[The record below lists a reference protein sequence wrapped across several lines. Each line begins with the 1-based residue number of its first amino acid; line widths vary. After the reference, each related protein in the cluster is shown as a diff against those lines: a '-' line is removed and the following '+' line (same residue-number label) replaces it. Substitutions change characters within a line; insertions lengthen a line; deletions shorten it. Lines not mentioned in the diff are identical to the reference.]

1 MDGAAAR
8 RAGRVGLEPAAVA
21 RAGAG
26 AGTRACRD
34 HGATRQCS
42 RLAAAGSA
50 RHAGADPRRRT
61 LPVPPGRRR
70 VPEPRAAAAR
80 APARLLPRVHGRHA
94 RLARPRRAPDRLRRR
109 PAGGGLL
116 HRRPLPQL
124 PALRMERAVSA
135 RLPLGGML
143 ADPAMAGAYLV
154 DQREQEAYAEA
165 AAMLGFAAAAVNFS
179 GCRDKADALC
189 RFARALRFPEWFGH
203 NWDALADCL
212 SDLSWMPADRY
223 LLLLTG
229 TDAWRRTDRE
239 SFDITLEVLEQ
250 AAEGWKAERVP
261 FWALVLVDDPFA
273 A

>member
-1 MDGAAAR
+1 
-8 RAGRVGLEPAAVA
+8 
-21 RAGAG
+21 
-26 AGTRACRD
+26 
-34 HGATRQCS
+34 
-42 RLAAAGSA
+42 
-50 RHAGADPRRRT
+50 
-61 LPVPPGRRR
+61 
-70 VPEPRAAAAR
+70 
-80 APARLLPRVHGRHA
+80 
-94 RLARPRRAPDRLRRR
+94 
-109 PAGGGLL
+109 
-116 HRRPLPQL
+116 
-124 PALRMERAVSA
+124 MERAVSA

-165 AAMLGFAAAAVNFS
+165 AAMLGFAAAAVDFS
-179 GCRDKADALC
+179 GCQDKADALC

-212 SDLSWMPADRY
+212 SDLSWMPADGY